1 MFRIEFGKV
10 TNKVFYGLEGEK
22 GKGLISEFKDGY
34 IITILYKLYAM
45 TTREGQVIT
54 SLDLLL
60 KECGYSTNKDNRNN
74 FKYILNKLKEN
85 NIINFDE
92 VEKSN
97 TVFIIDVE
105 KMFDDN
111 GFFMVE
117 AKELDLINEKAKD
130 KREYNNLL
138 KVYYYLK
145 ARCYKRGEGKPELVI
160 AGGRS
165 QTTYVTYENISYF
178 ANITEAKIKEYI
190 ETLRELNL
198 IVYKNLGKKY
208 KPENPKYLTE
218 CANIYTFPIISNDVD
233 SELKEG
239 LKQQK
244 ENYEKNGYIITNKP
258 YKNNNR
264 QINGRKGYLIKK
276 KNNGTITEEEMEELR
291 KIDEVVCEL

>member
-10 TNKVFYGLEGEK
+10 TNKVFYGLEDEK

-45 TTREGQVIT
+45 TTREGQVVT

-60 KECGYSTNKDNRNN
+60 KECGYAINKDNRNN

-85 NIINFDE
+85 NIIDFDGID
-92 VEKSN
+92 KSN
-97 TVFIIDVE
+97 TAFIISTE
-105 KMFDDN
+105 KMVDDN
-111 GFFMVE
+111 GFFIVE
-117 AKELDLINEKAKD
+117 TKELDLINKKAKD
-130 KREYNNLL
+130 KREYNNLI

-145 ARCYKRGEGKPELVI
+145 ARCYKRGEGESELVI
-160 AGGRS
+160 VGGRS
-165 QTTYVTYENISYF
+165 QTTYVTYSNISYF
-178 ANITEAKIKEYI
+178 ANVTEAKIKEYI
-190 ETLRELNL
+190 EILKELDL

-218 CANIYTFPIISNDVD
+218 CANIYAFPIISNDVD
-233 SELKEG
+233 NELKEG

-244 ENYEKNGYIITNKP
+244 YDYEKEGYIITNKP

-264 QINGRKGYLIKK
+264 QVNGRKGYLVKK
-276 KNNGTITEEEMEELR
+276 KNKGTITEEELDELR
-291 KIDEVVCEL
+291 KIDEVICEL